1 MIKFNGKDIVP
12 RFNGKDVSRV
22 MYNGKQIYPDK
33 ILPDGYI
40 QLEAANTNTVLSS
53 NNIFKTTKDNED
65 IRNYIFNQ
73 LLLVEQIGDISIDD
87 DGFKTITVQELNQT
101 NKKRIDGSTPT
112 NNVFVLTPS
121 FYYGKSS
128 STTPGS
134 EHFKIKY
141 SAKEN
146 KEEWITN
153 KYHNRLIGVY
163 PATLKDNKLYSLPN
177 SLPVVGYGH
186 NDLRTFAENN
196 KLTLV
201 DYPAYCMFK
210 ELYFLKY
217 TDMNMDKTIGS
228 GKIES
233 YLDLTGSV
241 DNLGMTDSIPNNN
254 TTVNNFCG
262 VEALWGGYP
271 EFVYRTSGYF
281 YSNGSCYLSYYEFDK
296 LGDYT
301 ANTSYTGGKIP
312 TVLQGRVKQISEYV
326 FCELDATLNENN
338 NFSSMQ
344 YYNNIGNNINQTYLL
359 QGGNFNANTGPNY
372 DCGIFYAS
380 FNNNADTLYYKGGRV
395 EFMGRIIINR
405 ANGQIDKYNFD

>member
-1 MIKFNGKDIVP
+1 MIKCNGKDIIP
-12 RFNGKDVSRV
+12 RLNGKELSRV
-22 MYNGKQIYPDK
+22 MYNGKQIYPTN

-73 LLLVEQIGDISIDD
+73 LLLVEQIGNIVIDSD
-87 DGFKTITVQELNQT
+87 NYKTITVQELNQT
-101 NKKRIDGSTPT
+101 NKKRIDGSIPT

-121 FYYGKSS
+121 FYYSKSAS
-128 STTPGS
+128 DNPGT
-134 EHFKIKY
+134 EYFKIKY

-146 KEEWITN
+146 KEEYIRD
-153 KYHNRLIGVY
+153 KYYNRLVGVY

-217 TDMNMDKTIGS
+217 TDMNIDKTIGS
-228 GKIES
+228 GKLNSWQEA
-233 YLDLTGSV
+233 TGSV

-281 YSNGSCYLSYYEFDK
+281 SDGSCYLNYYDFDK
-296 LGDYT
+296 LGDYLS
-301 ANTSYTGGKIP
+301 NTLYTGGNIP

-338 NFSSMQ
+338 NFSSIQ
-344 YYNNIGNNINQTYLL
+344 YYNNIGNDMNQTYLL
-359 QGGNFNANTGPNY
+359 QGGNFNTNTGQDY
-372 DCGIFYAS
+372 DCGLFYAS

-395 EFMGRIIINR
+395 EFMGRIIVNR
-405 ANGQIDKYNFD
+405 ADGTINKYNFD

>member
-22 MYNGKQIYPDK
+22 MYNGKQIYPNK

-40 QLEAANTNTVLSS
+40 CLEALNTNTVLSS

-87 DGFKTITVQELNQT
+87 DGYKTITVQELNQT

-128 STTPGS
+128 STNPGS

-146 KEEWITN
+146 KEEWITD
-153 KYHNRLIGVY
+153 KYHNRLVGVY

-296 LGDYT
+296 LGDYIS
-301 ANTSYTGGKIP
+301 NTSYTGGKIP

-326 FCELDATLNENN
+326 FCNLDATLNENN

-359 QGGNFNANTGPNY
+359 QGGNFNANTGQNY

-395 EFMGRIIINR
+395 EFMGRIIVNR
-405 ANGQIDKYNFD
+405 ADGQIDKYNFD